1 MSKFKV
7 TEEWEGIKLGD
18 VYEEHGVPHKVLY
31 IANPNEP
38 YPILCTTMDG
48 THTFYNEVELKANMK
63 LIERDGQEVEQWAP
77 MPTRLGDIQEL
88 VRFKVRHRDGNL
100 GVLINVQRFT
110 DVNVGW
116 IHWEACGTHSIEPL
130 IEFDYQVL

>member
-1 MSKFKV
+1 MSKFV
-7 TEEWEGIKLGD
+7 LTEEWEGIKLGD

-63 LIERDGQEVEQWAP
+63 LIERDGQEVVEESNLRYDPYEDQVYEIVY
-77 MPTRLGDIQEL
+77 MEKDQTVVRMYIVGDNTLLEVVANSWL
-88 VRFKVRHRDGNL
+88 SSLEHVHL
-100 GVLINVQRFT
+100 
-110 DVNVGW
+110 
-116 IHWEACGTHSIEPL
+116 
-130 IEFDYQVL
+130 